1 MINSIQEL
9 FQAVNELKERFSEL
23 GYASKHLVETS
34 IKRSFKVEAQ
44 SQTLYAPLVGYCV
57 STLDPLALNRVRVF
71 HPLLCKPD
79 VKVKG
84 LPFARN
90 CTNTGGF
97 DDAGGCW
104 VPPAGSSVLIV
115 CENGDR
121 QMPIVIGTVW
131 RKNRGPNASYFPYPI
146 QEFYSLWKNDNYR
159 GDGYLIGKTDGSQ
172 DYPPWD
178 TENGNVNNFD
188 NEKDIDKDPDAQQKI
203 TYPNIYGWK
212 TPGKHYIKMVDGDYR
227 CNNRWSRFELMSKTG
242 HCIIMKDDWFH
253 SSGEWAN
260 PKAACASS
268 GTTDDSSC
276 DKVSA
281 LLALNIGGNINPEGD
296 FVSGDITGNT
306 VNSTSGQCDG
316 SPAPVKCSNP
326 YAKRAE
332 EARPYK
338 GSVLPQNNKC
348 ELPQAGIFQQSVGG
362 HQVVMDDSV
371 NQPREG
377 RINYKRVFDTGCDD
391 KLKMKFYFKSATGHM
406 LLFDDTED
414 DSRVR
419 GKTNGIRLQSAA
431 GNYFYLKDHTQS
443 NCIAGNERGLEFG
456 TTSGHVFEMNDS
468 QNEHC
473 SPTRKGFISQDDL
486 QRTAEL
492 NPQPVSKAKNA
503 YVQLRTGYGLMMRF
517 DDGTSQE
524 ETQNQFI
531 MLLAQPKP
539 ASTDSCIQPHMLLM
553 QLEQNGGGFIQ
564 LSSGGSF
571 VLHSR
576 SNSLESVG
584 SDDCPANKVT
594 NVFGNYLV
602 SAKKL
607 LFTKSDTHLD
617 LADKYIILG
626 AGQDCPLDEEDATN
640 TADQAANAAGTAV
653 ENATT
658 TGQSQKSM
666 GPCIFPLI
674 IAKDPQVCPLT
685 GFLHWT
691 KYSDRVFASASN

>member
-1 MINSIQEL
+1 MINTIEEL
-9 FQAVNELKERFSEL
+9 FEAVNELQERFSEF
-23 GYASKHLVETS
+23 GYSSKHFVETS
-34 IKRSFKVEAQ
+34 IKRSFKIEAQ

-71 HPLLCKPD
+71 HPLLSRAD
-79 VKVKG
+79 VKVNG

-104 VPPAGSSVLIV
+104 VPPAGSSVVIV

-121 QMPIVIGTVW
+121 EMPIVMGTVW
-131 RKNRGPNASYFPYPI
+131 RKNRGPNASSFPYPI

-227 CNNRWSRFELMSKTG
+227 CNNRWARFEIMSKTG
-242 HCIIMKDDWFH
+242 HWFIMKDDWFH
-253 SSGEWAN
+253 PAGEWAN
-260 PKAACASS
+260 PKGACVAS
-268 GTTDDSSC
+268 GTVDDSSC
-276 DKVSA
+276 DKISA
-281 LLALNIGGNINPEGD
+281 LLALNIGGTVDPEGD
-296 FVSGDITGNT
+296 FVGGLVNGIPINSVTGKCT
-306 VNSTSGQCDG
+306 TS
-316 SPAPVKCSNP
+316 PVPVRCGNN
-326 YAKRAE
+326 YAKREE
-332 EARPYK
+332 EARPYR

-348 ELPQAGIFQQSVGG
+348 ELPQGGVHQQSVSG
-362 HQVVMDDSV
+362 HQIVMDDAV

-377 RINYKRVFDTGCDD
+377 KVNYKRIYDTGCDD
-391 KLKMKFYFKSATGHM
+391 KLKSKFYFKSATGHM

-414 DSRVR
+414 NAKIR
-419 GKTNGIRLQSAA
+419 GKRNGVRLQSAA
-431 GNYFYLKDHTQS
+431 GNYFYLRDDTQA
-443 NCIAGNERGLEFG
+443 NCIAGNQRGLEMG

-468 QNEHC
+468 NNEHC
-473 SPTRKGFISQDDL
+473 SPTRQGFISRDDL
-486 QRTAEL
+486 QRTADL
-492 NPQPVSKAKNA
+492 NPNPVPKAKHA

-524 ETQNQFI
+524 ETRNQFI

-539 ASTDSCIQPHMLLM
+539 ASTDSCVQPHMLLM
-553 QLEQNGGGFIQ
+553 QLEENGGGFIQ
-564 LSSGGSF
+564 LSSGGKF

-576 SNSLESVG
+576 GDFLESIG
-584 SDDCPANKVT
+584 TDECPGNKAT
-594 NVFGNYLV
+594 SVFGNYLI
-602 SAKKL
+602 SAKNT

-617 LADKYIILG
+617 LADRYIILG
-626 AGQDCPLDEEDATN
+626 AGQDCSMDEEGAEDAASEAASAASAAVT
-640 TADQAANAAGTAV
+640 TAT
-653 ENATT
+653 E
-658 TGQSQKSM
+658 TGQSQQSM

-685 GFLHWT
+685 GFLHWM
-691 KYSDRVFASASN
+691 KYSDRVFASSSK